1 MTDYR
6 SLLAVAL
13 LVLTGWLLYLLAP
26 VLTPFLIAA
35 VLAYMFNP
43 LVTRLEG
50 WRVPRVLAVIV
61 VFVLVLALVIG
72 LVAILVP
79 MIERQVSGFVARLP
93 GYLEWAQAKLLPM
106 LKEWQV
112 LIPALEPD
120 NLKQVLLDHWQEV
133 GRWVRDAA
141 ANLTRSGL
149 GLFSWLVNLV
159 LVPIVMFYL
168 MLDWERIVKNVRE
181 LFPPALRGR
190 VAQLARETDEVLG
203 SFLRGQL
210 SVMAAL
216 GTIYSVGLWMLGLN
230 LALPIGIAAGLVSF
244 VPYLGFITGVVAA
257 GIAAWLQF
265 QDPMMIAW
273 VVAVFLTGQVLDA
286 LFLTPRLVGGRIG
299 IHPVVVIFAIMA
311 GGSLFGFF
319 GVLLAL
325 PVAAVLKVWLRQ
337 VHGYYMKA
345 PRPARHRR

>member
-1 MTDYR
+1 MTEYR
-6 SLLAVAL
+6 SLMAVAL
-13 LVLTGWLLYLLAP
+13 VALTGWLLYLLAP

-43 LVTRLEG
+43 LVLRLER
-50 WRVPRVLAVIV
+50 WRLPRVLAVIV
-61 VFVLVLALVIG
+61 VFVLILSLVVG

-79 MIERQVSGFVARLP
+79 MVERQVSGFVARLP
-93 GYLEWAQAKLLPM
+93 GYLDWAQTKLLPL
-106 LKEWQV
+106 LKDWQA
-112 LIPALEPD
+112 LIPALDPD
-120 NLKQVLLDHWQEV
+120 NLKQALLDHWKEI
-133 GRWVRDAA
+133 GRWVSGAA
-141 ANLTRSGL
+141 ADLTRSGL
-149 GLFSWLVNLV
+149 GLFGWLVSLV

-168 MLDWERIVKNVRE
+168 LLDWERIVQNVRG
-181 LFPPALRGR
+181 LFPPSMRSR

-210 SVMAAL
+210 SVMASLA
-216 GTIYSVGLWMLGLN
+216 TIYSLGLWLVGLH
-230 LALPIGIAAGLVSF
+230 LALPIGLAAGLVSF

-265 QDPMMIAW
+265 QDPMMVVW
-273 VVAVFLTGQVLDA
+273 VVAVFLSGQLLDA

-311 GGSLFGFF
+311 GGTLFGFF

-337 VHGYYMKA
+337 VHGYYIKS
-345 PRPARHRR
+345 PRPVRRRR

>member
-13 LVLTGWLLYLLAP
+13 LVLSGWLLYLLAP

-43 LVTRLEG
+43 LVSRLER
-50 WRVPRVLAVIV
+50 WRLPRVLAVIA
-61 VFVLVLALVIG
+61 VFVLVLSLLIG

-93 GYLEWAQAKLLPM
+93 GYLDWAQTKLLPL

-112 LIPALEPD
+112 LIPALDPD
-120 NLKQVLLDHWQEV
+120 HLKQALLDHWQEI
-133 GRWVRDAA
+133 GRWVSDAVA
-141 ANLTRSGL
+141 DLTRSGL
-149 GLFSWLVNLV
+149 GLFGWLVSLV

-168 MLDWERIVKNVRE
+168 MLDWERIVQNVRE
-181 LFPPALRGR
+181 LFPPAFRGR

-216 GTIYSVGLWMLGLN
+216 ATLYSLGLWLVGLH
-230 LALPIGIAAGLVSF
+230 LALPIGLAAGLVSF
-244 VPYLGFITGVVAA
+244 VPYLGFITGVVTA

-265 QDPMMIAW
+265 QEPMMVLW

-299 IHPVVVIFAIMA
+299 IHPVMVIFAIMA

-345 PRPARHRR
+345 PRPARRRR

>member
-13 LVLTGWLLYLLAP
+13 VVLTGWLLYLLAP

-43 LVTRLEG
+43 LVSRLER
-50 WRVPRVLAVIV
+50 WRLPRVLAVIV
-61 VFVLVLALVIG
+61 VFVLVLSLLIG

-93 GYLEWAQAKLLPM
+93 GYLDWAQTKLLPL

-112 LIPALEPD
+112 LIPALDPD
-120 NLKQVLLDHWQEV
+120 HLKQALLDHWQEI
-133 GRWVRDAA
+133 GRWVRGAA
-141 ANLTRSGL
+141 ADLTRSGL
-149 GLFSWLVNLV
+149 GLFGWLVSLV

-168 MLDWERIVKNVRE
+168 MLDWERIVQNVRE

-216 GTIYSVGLWMLGLN
+216 ATLYSLGLWLVGLH
-230 LALPIGIAAGLVSF
+230 LALPIGLAAGLVSF

-265 QDPMMIAW
+265 QDPMMVLW
-273 VVAVFLTGQVLDA
+273 VVAVFLGGQVLDA

-299 IHPVVVIFAIMA
+299 IHPVMVIFAIMA

-345 PRPARHRR
+345 PRPARRRR

>member
-13 LVLTGWLLYLLAP
+13 LVLAGWLVYLLAP
-26 VLTPFLIAA
+26 VLTPFLVAA

-43 LVTRLEG
+43 LVVRLER

-61 VFVLVLALVIG
+61 VFVLALSLVIG
-72 LVAILVP
+72 LVAVLVP

-93 GYLEWAQAKLLPM
+93 GYLDWAQAKLLP
-106 LKEWQV
+106 LLREWQA

-120 NLKQVLLDHWQEV
+120 NLRQVLLDHWQEV
-133 GRWVRDAA
+133 GRWVREAT

-168 MLDWERIVKNVRE
+168 LLDWDRIVQNVRG
-181 LFPPALRGR
+181 LFPPSLRGR
-190 VAQLARETDEVLG
+190 VTQLARETDAVLG

-216 GTIYSVGLWMLGLN
+216 GTVYSLGLWLVGLH

-244 VPYLGFITGVVAA
+244 VPYLGFITGVAAA

-286 LFLTPRLVGGRIG
+286 LLLTPRLVGGRIG

-311 GGSLFGFF
+311 GGKLFGFV

-337 VHGYYMKA
+337 VHGYYMKS
-345 PRPARHRR
+345 PRPARRAR

>member
-1 MTDYR
+1 MNDYR
-6 SLLAVAL
+6 LLLAIAL

-43 LVTRLEG
+43 LVTRLER
-50 WRVPRVLAVIV
+50 WRLPGVLAVIV
-61 VFVLVLALVIG
+61 VFVLVLSLVIG

-79 MIERQVSGFVARLP
+79 MIERQVSGFVTRLP

-133 GRWVRDAA
+133 GRWVRGAA

-149 GLFSWLVNLV
+149 GLFSWVVNLV

-168 MLDWERIVKNVRE
+168 MLDWDRIVANVRG
-181 LFPPALRGR
+181 LFPPSLRGR
-190 VAQLARETDEVLG
+190 AVQLARETDEVLG

-210 SVMAAL
+210 SVMATL
-216 GTIYSVGLWMLGLN
+216 GTIYSIGLWSLGLH
-230 LALPIGIAAGLVSF
+230 LALPIGIAAGLLSF

-273 VVAVFLTGQVLDA
+273 VVAVFLTGQLVDA

-299 IHPVVVIFAIMA
+299 IHPVMVIFAIMA
-311 GGSLFGFF
+311 GGKLFGFF

-345 PRPARHRR
+345 PRPARRRR

>member
-13 LVLTGWLLYLLAP
+13 LVLSGWLLYLLAP

-43 LVTRLEG
+43 LVSRLER
-50 WRVPRVLAVIV
+50 WRLPRVLAVIA
-61 VFVLVLALVIG
+61 VFVLVLSLLIG

-93 GYLEWAQAKLLPM
+93 GYLDWAQTKLLPL

-112 LIPALEPD
+112 LIPALDPD
-120 NLKQVLLDHWQEV
+120 HLKQALLDHWQEI
-133 GRWVRDAA
+133 GRWVSDAVA
-141 ANLTRSGL
+141 DLTRSGL
-149 GLFSWLVNLV
+149 GLFGWLVSLV

-168 MLDWERIVKNVRE
+168 MLDWERIVQNVRE

-216 GTIYSVGLWMLGLN
+216 ATLYSLGLWLVGLH
-230 LALPIGIAAGLVSF
+230 LALPIGLAAGLVSF
-244 VPYLGFITGVVAA
+244 VPYLGFITGVVTA

-265 QDPMMIAW
+265 QEPMMVLW

-299 IHPVVVIFAIMA
+299 IHPVMVIFAIMA

-345 PRPARHRR
+345 PRPARRRR